1 MIIKKF
7 LPTLCVTGVFLL
19 IFAVI
24 VAPTFVQISYANSHT
39 GGTSPNPTG
48 GTNPIPTG
56 GTSPNPTGGTN
67 PIPNSN
73 DNCQTGTFPNPLR
86 SCTFTGLIT
95 DFANNVVLPLGSVIA
110 VIFIIYSGFLFV
122 TAGDS
127 EDKIK
132 KAKDTFKWAVVGTAV
147 LLGAWVIANGIEA
160 TISQIRV

>member
-7 LPTLCVTGVFLL
+7 LPVLCVTGIFLL

-24 VAPTFVQISYANSHT
+24 VAPTFIQISYADTPTS
-39 GGTSPNPTG
+39 GTNPNPTG
-48 GTNPIPTG
+48 GTNPFLTG
-56 GTSPNPTGGTN
+56 DTNPNPTGGTN
-67 PIPNSN
+67 PS
-73 DNCQTGTFPNPLR
+73 DDCQTGPFPNPLR
-86 SCTFTGLIT
+86 SCTFTGLVT

-132 KAKDTFKWAVVGTAV
+132 KAKDTFKWAIVGTAV
-147 LLGAWVIANGIEA
+147 LLGAWVIANGIRV
-160 TISQIRV
+160 TVDQIRV